1 MKEIKKKVK
10 SKEFYH
16 RFLDEAGDTT
26 FFGKGGKPILGK
38 IEGVSLSF
46 ILGMVK
52 FKEPLDEIRE
62 KIARLKKEIEEDEYL
77 SNISSII
84 KKKNNKGYYFH
95 ATDDI
100 PEVREKFYK
109 FIKSIDLSFEAVV
122 GRKNYAIFSNKHNKK
137 EQEFYGDMLSHL
149 LKNKFQMGGKLV
161 LTISERGS
169 STKNQN
175 LEKALEK
182 AKGRFSNINPEK
194 DIETKIVFNIQNPLK
209 EPLLC
214 ISDYLCW
221 AIQRVFERGEIRY
234 YNFIQDKISLI
245 IDIYDSEN
253 YKGNK
258 NYYTDKNK
266 LTSKNRLSPP

>member
-1 MKEIKKKVK
+1 MNKSK

-26 FFGKGGKPILGK
+26 FFGKGGTPIVGK
-38 IEGVSLSF
+38 TEGVSYAF

-52 FKEPLDEIRE
+52 FKEPLNEIR
-62 KIARLKKEIEEDEYL
+62 KRIIELGEEVENDKYL
-77 SNISSII
+77 SEVPSIQ
-84 KKKNNKGYYFH
+84 KKKNNKGFYFH
-95 ATDDI
+95 ATDDV

-109 FIKSIDLSFEAVV
+109 LIKSIDLSFEAVV
-122 GRKNYAIFSNKHNKK
+122 GRKNYSIFSSKHNSR
-137 EQEFYGDMLSHL
+137 EEEFYGDMLSHL
-149 LKNKFQMGGKLV
+149 LKNKFQMGGKLI

-182 AKGRFSNINPEK
+182 AKGRFSTVKPEK
-194 DIETKIVFNIQNPLK
+194 DIETNIVFNIQNPIK

-214 ISDYLCW
+214 IADYLCW
-221 AIQRVFERGEIRY
+221 AVQRVFERGEMRF
-234 YNFIQDKISLI
+234 YNYIEEKVSLV

-258 NYYTDKNK
+258 NYYTGKNK
-266 LTSKNRLSPP
+266 LSSKNRLSPP

>member
-1 MKEIKKKVK
+1 MNK

-16 RFLDEAGDTT
+16 RYLDEAGDTT
-26 FFGKGGKPILGK
+26 FFGKGGKPNIGK
-38 IEGVSLSF
+38 TEGVSLSF

-52 FKEPLDEIRE
+52 FKESIKEVRQ
-62 KIARLKKEIEEDEYL
+62 KIIELENEVENDIYL
-77 SNISSII
+77 SDIPSIL
-84 KKKNNKGYYFH
+84 KKKNKKGFYFH

-100 PEVREKFYK
+100 PEVRERFYK

-122 GRKNYAIFSNKHNKK
+122 GRKNYGIFISKHNSR
-137 EQEFYGDMLSHL
+137 EEEFYGDMLSHL

-182 AKGRFSNINPEK
+182 AKGRFSTVKPKE
-194 DIETKIVFNIQNPLK
+194 DIATKIVFNIQNPII

-214 ISDYLCW
+214 VSDYLCW
-221 AIQRVFERGEIRY
+221 AIQRVFERGEMRY
-234 YNFIQDKISLI
+234 YNFIEDKISLI
-245 IDIYDSEN
+245 IDVYDSEN

-258 NYYTDKNK
+258 NYYTEKNK
-266 LTSKNRLSPP
+266 LSLKNRLSPP